1 MDNILKGNGS
11 VMQQKATTPLK
22 ESWQKK
28 TEKQKKEEEGLLL
41 ILPSLSPRPPLH
53 RLFPPPPPP
62 LPFLLHSILSR
73 LPLFPVQR
81 NAARATI
88 LEQRWHE
95 MEVGRPVSADK
106 CWWCGSMDRTHNGRT
121 EGLLLHWPFAVFQL
135 E

>member
-1 MDNILKGNGS
+1 M
-11 VMQQKATTPLK
+11 
-22 ESWQKK
+22 
-28 TEKQKKEEEGLLL
+28 LL

-53 RLFPPPPPP
+53 CLFPPP

-95 MEVGRPVSADK
+95 MEAGRPVSAGNTPNPLRPP
-106 CWWCGSMDRTHNGRT
+106 CFIFPLAPPRLSIMS
-121 EGLLLHWPFAVFQL
+121 Q
-135 E
+135 